1 MSTLPDTSNMVMMTV
16 NDLVALQE
24 KAEDKPKEYSV
35 GDAIGGILGVALVG
49 GGLYLACSSLNSSMS
64 KDRQYTKDMEHEVN
78 DLRTRLEALKQAT
91 GK

>member
-24 KAEDKPKEYSV
+24 KAENKPKEYTAA
-35 GDAIGGILGVALVG
+35 DAIGGVIGVSLI
-49 GGLYLACSSLNSSMS
+49 GGLMYLACSGLNSSMS

>member
-24 KAEDKPKEYSV
+24 KAGDKPKEYTAA
-35 GDAIGGILGVALVG
+35 DAIGGVIGVSLI
-49 GGLYLACSSLNSSMS
+49 GGLMYLACSSLNSSMS

>member
-35 GDAIGGILGVALVG
+35 GDAIGGILGVALIG
-49 GGLYLACSSLNSSMS
+49 GGMYLACSGLSSSMS
-64 KDRQYTKDMEHEVN
+64 KDRQYTKDAEQEVN